1 MKSAIRPLPTEVGV
15 RELRDNLS
23 RYLAQV
29 EKGAEVL
36 ITDHSRP
43 IARLLPSN
51 GVTDRLSELIRSG
64 AAQRAQKP
72 KSLPKKSQLPAMS
85 DLLASQRR

>member
-1 MKSAIRPLPTEVGV
+1 VGI

-23 RYLAQV
+23 KYLAQV

-36 ITDHSRP
+36 ITDHRRP

-51 GVTDRLSELIRSG
+51 GATDRLSELIRSG

-72 KSLPKKSQLPAMS
+72 KRLPKKSDLPRVS
-85 DLLASQRR
+85 DLLATQRR